1 MKLLVSALALMLVGC
16 GGGGS
21 SPSPVAVASAP
32 ASSPSAATHEA
43 TPTPS
48 APSGV
53 STPAPTEPPAQRAEL
68 TIESGFTYVPGDT
81 NYIQYGVV
89 VKNPNAKVWVA
100 ESVGVSITLY
110 DSSGSVLKAEDE
122 TLRNVLPGSSSAV
135 GGVIFDAKGV
145 KKMEVDLDPE
155 WVESHD
161 LLGSWSVSRIKTTH
175 GEYETRTTGVVK
187 CTFVEDPEYAE
198 VVAIYRNS
206 GGHIIAGESDILDK
220 VRCEKGTAFE
230 ITTLARLKNVARTQ
244 VYPGF

>member
-1 MKLLVSALALMLVGC
+1 MKTALVATLTLIVIGC
-16 GGGGS
+16 GASGTAS
-21 SPSPVAVASAP
+21 STPTVAP
-32 ASSPSAATHEA
+32 ASAISAPVA
-43 TPTPS
+43 TPTPTPTS
-48 APSGV
+48 KPGV
-53 STPAPTEPPAQRAEL
+53 STPAPTPPPARRVEL

-81 NYIQYGVV
+81 NYIQFGVV
-89 VKNPNAKVWVA
+89 VKNPNPGIWVA
-100 ESVGVSITLY
+100 ESVSVNITLY
-110 DSSGSVLKAEDE
+110 DSAGNVLKAEDE
-122 TLRNVLPGSSSAV
+122 TLRNVLPASTSAV

-161 LLGSWSVSRIKTTH
+161 PLGSWSVSRIKTTH

-206 GGHIIAGESDILDK
+206 GGNIIAGESDILDK

-230 ITTLARLKNVARTQ
+230 ITTLARIRGVSRTQ
-244 VYPGF
+244 VFPGF